1 MRGRQPARPMPPASA
16 KPASAPCGRQ
26 RSAARKRRYTA
37 WKVAALAAGIL
48 LAGSLGTY
56 LAAQAIA
63 APKTAVEQS
72 AALPVRNA
80 VGQKADEVKFLPW
93 QVFDQAAPAPVG
105 EVDVQEVIRA
115 LQAPAMALLSC
126 GYTRQAAW
134 EPAAGSSSLPCFS
147 LSDRQGDFAY
157 IQDAGFTVTCQPGPE
172 GLPAAFPALLDVAA
186 GTSPGGLH
194 AAYFVMQLR
203 PDLVTS
209 PGPDQLDAA
218 RHAVLQDLYALAG
231 TAGGRLAVPSVAGAE
246 ETVQSSSACS
256 LQAMLP
262 FLEGYLGEGSFTGAP
277 AAALSLV
284 RGALDSPDF
293 AELFRDSLRAAN
305 PADPEDER
313 IEQALQSAFLAWQS
327 IDFQLV
333 TLDST
338 ILMLFTASYDG
349 SSSAL
354 GIYYDPVLACY
365 SGFGIQ

>member
-1 MRGRQPARPMPPASA
+1 
-16 KPASAPCGRQ
+16 
-26 RSAARKRRYTA
+26 
-37 WKVAALAAGIL
+37 
-48 LAGSLGTY
+48 
-56 LAAQAIA
+56 
-63 APKTAVEQS
+63 
-72 AALPVRNA
+72 
-80 VGQKADEVKFLPW
+80 
-93 QVFDQAAPAPVG
+93 
-105 EVDVQEVIRA
+105 
-115 LQAPAMALLSC
+115 
-126 GYTRQAAW
+126 
-134 EPAAGSSSLPCFS
+134 S

-157 IQDAGFTVTCQPGPE
+157 IQGAGFTVTCQPGPE

-262 FLEGYLGEGSFTGAP
+262 FLEGYLGEGNFTGAP

-305 PADPEDER
+305 PADPENER